1 MEKRIGAAL
10 IVVDDRRAVEQLNII
25 ISKHSNIILGR
36 QGLPL
41 ADRSIRVIS
50 LVLEGTTDEI
60 GAFTGPVGRLKG
72 VTIKSI
78 VLPATSTS
86 NRSNF

>member
-10 IVVDDRRAVEQLNII
+10 IVVEDKSVVEPLNQL
-25 ISKHSNIILGR
+25 ISKNSHLILGR

-41 ADRSIRVIS
+41 MDRSISVIS

-60 GAFTGPVGRLKG
+60 GAFTGPIGRLKG
-72 VTIKSI
+72 VTVKSI
-78 VLPATSTS
+78 LVPLAP
-86 NRSNF
+86 NRVIP

>member
-10 IVVDDRRAVEQLNII
+10 IVVEDKSVVEPLNQL
-25 ISKHSNIILGR
+25 ISKNSHLILGR

-41 ADRSIRVIS
+41 IDRSISVIS

-72 VTIKSI
+72 VTVKSI
-78 VLPATSTS
+78 LVPLAP
-86 NRSNF
+86 NRVIP

>member
-10 IVVDDRRAVEQLNII
+10 IVVEDKSVVEPLNQL
-25 ISKHSNIILGR
+25 ISRNSHLILGR

-41 ADRSIRVIS
+41 SDRSISVIS

-72 VTIKSI
+72 VTVKSI
-78 VLPATSTS
+78 LVPLAP
-86 NRSNF
+86 NRVIP

>member
-10 IVVDDRRAVEQLNII
+10 IVVKDKSVVEPLNQL
-25 ISKHSNIILGR
+25 ISKNSHLILGR

-41 ADRSIRVIS
+41 SDRSISVIS

-72 VTIKSI
+72 VTVKSI
-78 VLPATSTS
+78 LVPLAP
-86 NRSNF
+86 NRVIP

>member
-10 IVVDDRRAVEQLNII
+10 IVVENKQSVEMLNQL
-25 ISKHSNIILGR
+25 ISKHSHLILGR

-41 ADRSIRVIS
+41 NDRSISVIS

-72 VTIKSI
+72 IRVKSI
-78 VLPATSTS
+78 LVPLPGLI
-86 NRSNF
+86 

>member
-10 IVVDDRRAVEQLNII
+10 IVVEDRSVVEPLNQL
-25 ISKHSNIILGR
+25 ISKNSHLILGR

-41 ADRSIRVIS
+41 SDRSISVIS

-72 VTIKSI
+72 VTVKSI
-78 VLPATSTS
+78 LVPLAP
-86 NRSNF
+86 NRVIP

>member
-10 IVVDDRRAVEQLNII
+10 IVVEDKQVVEQLNLL
-25 ISKHSNIILGR
+25 ISKNSHLILGR

-41 ADRSIRVIS
+41 ADRSISVIS

-72 VTIKSI
+72 VTVKSI
-78 VLPATSTS
+78 LLPLAS
-86 NRSNF
+86 NQVNP

>member
-10 IVVDDRRAVEQLNII
+10 IVVEEKSVVEPLNQL
-25 ISKHSNIILGR
+25 ISKNSHLILGR

-41 ADRSIRVIS
+41 SDRSISVIS

-72 VTIKSI
+72 VTVKSI
-78 VLPATSTS
+78 LVPLAP
-86 NRSNF
+86 NRVIP

>member
-10 IVVDDRRAVEQLNII
+10 IVVEDKSVVEPLNQL
-25 ISKHSNIILGR
+25 ISKNSHLILGR

-41 ADRSIRVIS
+41 SDRSISVIS

-72 VTIKSI
+72 VTVKSI
-78 VLPATSTS
+78 LVPLAP
-86 NRSNF
+86 NRVIP

>member
-10 IVVDDRRAVEQLNII
+10 IVVEDKSVVEPLNQL
-25 ISKHSNIILGR
+25 ISKNSHLILGR

-41 ADRSIRVIS
+41 IDRSISVIS

-60 GAFTGPVGRLKG
+60 GAFTGPIGRLKG
-72 VTIKSI
+72 VTVKSI
-78 VLPATSTS
+78 LVPLAP
-86 NRSNF
+86 NRVIP